1 MRIVLAFL
9 LAFAVAGCSPAE
21 AGKSVEQSQQAI
33 KTFHGEL
40 NAGNFDDIYYGSADQ
55 MQDSVDIEG
64 FEELLGAVQKKLGKA
79 GKSEQQ
85 SWHVNFANGTTIV
98 TLTMQTTYDKDKAT
112 ETFVYVK
119 AKDSMKLA
127 GYNIQSRA
135 LIVN

>member
-1 MRIVLAFL
+1 MRIMLTLL
-9 LAFAVAGCSPAE
+9 LAFAVVGCSPAE

-33 KTFHGEL
+33 KIFHGEL
-40 NAGNFDDIYYGSADQ
+40 NAGNFDDIYYGSADE
-55 MQDSVDIEG
+55 MQDSVDIVG

-98 TLTMQTTYDKDKAT
+98 TLTMETTYEKDKAT

-119 AKDSMKLA
+119 TKERMKLA